1 MKQKTC
7 LVGPAQAQ
15 AIFAF
20 EGVGVFS
27 ACEPNV
33 NALCELKLGVQL
45 KEKEK
50 VYAASQMEDGS
61 IKESSLEDFK
71 TLSDFLRKI
80 LLIRALNAKYA
91 NLLVTVSTKDVK
103 KKTYAVKDIKV
114 MNDKELEFTLGP
126 GPDPN
131 VPFSNTAEE
140 IECLVWYS
148 RDSRDQIFN
157 PFIQSN
163 LLAPYV
169 HSKIELGG
177 FWRYNASE
185 DTLDLWLNDLYY
197 GTAGY
202 ADRINPA
209 WYWEL
214 QYWLEKQIATEALV
228 LITGI
233 DSKGKEERMLRK
245 VSGYKVEKGKMTF
258 ELSSKGLN
266 AKSGDKVAFEVLN
279 GFKRENYRIV
289 GMRALSFAEGSFYSY
304 SFPALPGIM
313 KKGMDG
319 KWRLAF
325 KDGDKKALQYD
336 KKTGVVSSM
345 DASDLI
351 EAWAQKKH
359 EFFAQLQ
366 LKDSGKR
373 YRVKLGEFKG
383 VEKADGAWIW
393 VTDVLDGFDML
404 VGGHFLDV
412 LEGEEWKEVRIE
424 LLFPQFVPQDFPLDW
439 MWRLPIEYL
448 L

>member
-1 MKQKTC
+1 MKQKIC

-15 AIFAF
+15 AIIFAF
-20 EGVGVFS
+20 EGVGVIA

-33 NALCELKLGVQL
+33 NAPCEFKLGVQL

-61 IKESSLEDFK
+61 INESSLEDFK
-71 TLSDFLRKI
+71 TLSDFWQEILR
-80 LLIRALNAKYA
+80 LRYLNAKYP
-91 NLLVTVSTKDVK
+91 NMLLTVSTKDGK
-103 KKTYAVKDIKV
+103 KKTYAVKDVNIL
-114 MNDKELEFTLGP
+114 NNQRLEFILGP

-131 VPFSNTAEE
+131 DVPFSNTAEE
-140 IECLVWYS
+140 MGFFVWYS
-148 RDSRDQIFN
+148 RDHGFN
-157 PFIQSN
+157 PFIPSI

-177 FWRYNASE
+177 LSRYNASE
-185 DTLDLWLNDLYY
+185 DRLDLWLNDLYY

-214 QYWLEKQIATEALV
+214 QYWLEKQIATEAPVV
-228 LITGI
+228 LTGI